1 MVSKKSQKRKVV
13 SRKTTKKRPIM
24 KKKTSRKK
32 SKKRRVVKKKSSR
45 KKSKKVI
52 MRGGGDG
59 DQTTEHYSLH
69 DDLRCFKCKNN
80 IEANALYFQSK
91 RLNDTIY
98 YHHTCYLNRISS

>member
-52 MRGGGDG
+52 MRGGGG
-59 DQTTEHYSLH
+59 DQATKHFNIFNSLI
-69 DDLRCFKCKNN
+69 CFKCKN
-80 IEANALYFQSK
+80 IIKVDELYFKSK
-91 RLNDTIY
+91 HLDDKIY
-98 YHHTCYLNRISS
+98 YHDSCYSNIQ